1 VTAGE
6 ARIGQLQPTV
16 VEPAPGPAIIGNS
29 GELLDHG
36 LTELRRAALDVA
48 ATGLLVADP
57 GLAVDRAVR
66 LDGALLRAGGRTFN
80 LDEVRSVVLL
90 GAGKASL
97 GIAAALERLLGDRI
111 DAGLIVSRRPGRHR
125 LGRVDVAEADHPVP
139 SAASLDAARRLAA
152 LADGLGPGDLL
163 ITAFTGGSSAL
174 ACLPPEG
181 VTFEEKQRLHA
192 LLLESGAS
200 VAEINTVRK
209 HVSAIKGGR
218 LAERAAGA
226 TILNLTVSDVVG
238 DPVDLL
244 CDPTV
249 QDTSSASAAVAVL
262 RRHGL
267 WPEMPAEISDHL
279 RGKRS
284 ESPSLAGRDITTVVL
299 ITGAEVVGLMAER
312 ARALGWRPAVL
323 GSEIEGEAASLGGF
337 LGSLA
342 AGSSARGQPFPSG
355 TMLLAAGGEAT
366 VTVRRPAAAPVG
378 RGTPN
383 HGGPNQEMAL
393 AFARAAARGRAK
405 VAGVF
410 LDSDGSDGGTDAA
423 GGCVDST
430 TAPRAEVTLL
440 SLDDAIAGHDATSS
454 LSRLGDLIRTGPTGT
469 NVSDLWVI
477 AIGAAGGSG

>member
-6 ARIGQLQPTV
+6 ARTGQLHPTV
-16 VEPAPGPAIIGNS
+16 VDGDAPGPSIIGNAA
-29 GELLDHG
+29 ELLDHG

-48 ATGLLVADP
+48 ATGLRVADP

-66 LDGALLRAGGRTFN
+66 LDGALLRAGGRTFD
-80 LDEVRSVVLL
+80 LDEARSVVLL
-90 GAGKASL
+90 GAGKASV
-97 GIAAALERLLGDRI
+97 GIAAALERRLGDRI
-111 DAGLIVSRRPGRHR
+111 DGGLIVSRRPSRHR
-125 LGRVDVAEADHPVP
+125 LRRVDVAEADHPVP
-139 SAASLDAARRLAA
+139 SAASLEAARRLAA

-174 ACLPPEG
+174 ACLPPSG
-181 VTFEEKQRLHA
+181 VAFEAKQRMHV

-200 VAEINTVRK
+200 VTEINTVRK

-218 LAERAAGA
+218 LAERATGA
-226 TILNLTVSDVVG
+226 AILNLTVSDVVG
-238 DPVDLL
+238 DPADLL
-244 CDPTV
+244 CDPAV
-249 QDTSSASAAVAVL
+249 QDTSSTSAAIAVL

-267 WPEMPAEISDHL
+267 WSQIPAEIRDHL
-279 RGKRS
+279 RGERS
-284 ESPSLAGRDITTVVL
+284 QSPSLAGRDITTVVL
-299 ITGAEVVGLMAER
+299 ITGAEVAGLMAER

-342 AGSSARGQPFPSG
+342 AGSSARGEPFPGG

-366 VTVRRPAAAPVG
+366 VPIRRAAAAPVG
-378 RGTPN
+378 HG

-393 AFARAAARGRAK
+393 AFARAAARAPAE

-410 LDSDGSDGGTDAA
+410 IDSDGSDGGTDAA

-430 TAPRAEVTLL
+430 TASRAERALL

-477 AIGAAGGSG
+477 AIGAAGGSR

>member
-6 ARIGQLQPTV
+6 ARIGQLHPTV
-16 VEPAPGPAIIGNS
+16 AEPAPGPAIIGNS

-48 ATGLLVADP
+48 ATGLRVADP
-57 GLAVDRAVR
+57 GLAVDRAVS

-80 LDEVRSVVLL
+80 LDEARSVVLL

-111 DAGLIVSRRPGRHR
+111 DGGLIVSRRPARHR

-139 SAASLDAARRLAA
+139 SAASLDAARRLSA
-152 LADGLGPGDLL
+152 LAESLGPGDLL

-174 ACLPPEG
+174 ACLPPGG
-181 VTFEEKQRLHA
+181 VAFEAKQRLHA
-192 LLLESGAS
+192 LLLQSGAS
-200 VAEINTVRK
+200 ITEINTVRK

-226 TILNLTVSDVVG
+226 TVLNLTVSDVVG

-244 CDPTV
+244 CDPSV
-249 QDTSSASAAVAVL
+249 QDTSSTSAAIAVL

-267 WPEMPAEISDHL
+267 WSELPAEIRDHL
-279 RGKRS
+279 RGERS
-284 ESPSLAGRDITTVVL
+284 QSPSLAGRDITTVVL
-299 ITGAEVVGLMAER
+299 ITGAEVVGQMADR

-342 AGSSARGQPFPSG
+342 AGSSARGQPFPAG

-366 VTVRRPAAAPVG
+366 VTVRRPATAPVG
-378 RGTPN
+378 

-393 AFARAAARGRAK
+393 AFARAAARAPAE

-430 TAPRAEVTLL
+430 TAASAERALL